1 MKEFNDIQS
10 DVLETSEPSAEE
22 LPPDVATLGEP
33 EQIDAMAEKRG
44 WFRGDPDEAMYPT
57 IIAYMESSINLDST
71 VKRLVEPINREYS
84 TANHG
89 QAIRRAEETAAY
101 QRKFHNAKEAEE
113 LWGVPLPENE
123 LPPEDKTHNVS
134 TEGLLW
140 DLWYSILH
148 CAKRT
153 PWRDTAAQNRLLDLV
168 RALKACPD
176 PAPPAQ
182 MTKALQNDWIWSS
195 GCLWSELV
203 MLGPAARESWNDTP
217 GCGAGFTLPEIH
229 AWTNVNAFVAVITKE
244 GLDDFSLY
252 GKWAMRD
259 ALEDHHEDSSTSRG
273 FATAAMKLNAYV
285 PAAAVWV
292 LAVGKELCEKDD
304 SVPSSPNEGVPS
316 GEGTDAIPEDRWRFW
331 KEGFQAMSRR
341 EDLSSETRE
350 VAAEAFAKME
360 DIERTA
366 AL

>member
-1 MKEFNDIQS
+1 
-10 DVLETSEPSAEE
+10 
-22 LPPDVATLGEP
+22 
-33 EQIDAMAEKRG
+33 
-44 WFRGDPDEAMYPT
+44 
-57 IIAYMESSINLDST
+57 
-71 VKRLVEPINREYS
+71 
-84 TANHG
+84 
-89 QAIRRAEETAAY
+89 
-101 QRKFHNAKEAEE
+101 
-113 LWGVPLPENE
+113 
-123 LPPEDKTHNVS
+123 
-134 TEGLLW
+134 
-140 DLWYSILH
+140 
-148 CAKRT
+148 
-153 PWRDTAAQNRLLDLV
+153 
-168 RALKACPD
+168 
-176 PAPPAQ
+176 
-182 MTKALQNDWIWSS
+182 
-195 GCLWSELV
+195 